1 MLPMFAF
8 VLGRLVTHAL
18 EPRHSFGAV
27 VGIVTLIAIAVSVP
41 VRKTGV
47 FYAVMAVLLV
57 GMVAV
62 DSERVRESEAGSR
75 ELLDAL
81 NLTPE
86 MKAAV
91 AGQKIYFQDVG
102 QWEFASQYEPDPE
115 VRSRLVLVYSLDE
128 EMRHRNHDTNYL
140 TAIHT
145 MRFSIPTDCVVR
157 GAAKD
162 PGRVCVCGVPFRVE
176 LGGCGLP

>member
-62 DSERVRESEAGSR
+62 DSERVRESQAGSR

-81 NLTPE
+81 NLTLE

-102 QWEFASQYEPDPE
+102 SGSLRAST
-115 VRSRLVLVYSLDE
+115 SL
-128 EMRHRNHDTNYL
+128 
-140 TAIHT
+140 
-145 MRFSIPTDCVVR
+145 IPR
-157 GAAKD
+157 
-162 PGRVCVCGVPFRVE
+162 
-176 LGGCGLP
+176 